1 MTVSPSPFSIQ
12 RDGATRIQYRLQQP
26 AGTLRVRIFDAH
38 GRPVRTLVDSR
49 RSAST
54 GEIIWDGRTDTGR
67 VVRMGIYIVLF
78 ESVDIDGASIQTARV
93 PVVVA
98 RGH

>member
-1 MTVSPSPFSIQ
+1 
-12 RDGATRIQYRLQQP
+12 
-26 AGTLRVRIFDAH
+26 
-38 GRPVRTLVDSR
+38 
-49 RSAST
+49 
-54 GEIIWDGRTDTGR
+54 
-67 VVRMGIYIVLF
+67 MGIYIVLF